1 MNYIT
6 YEESIIYGSGL
17 SYIEYVID
25 TMISFFLNNRDEN
38 ITADH
43 IMFLACDDVEET
55 INHLER
61 ILHIVKRLVLNLPV
75 DKFEVW
81 YENGDKYPDIFDGW
95 HRIRAYQY
103 LGYKKIPCIIIN
115 V

>member
-6 YEESIIYGSGL
+6 YDESIIYGNGL
-17 SYIEYVID
+17 SYIEDVTD
-25 TMISFFLNNRDEN
+25 TMITFFLNSDEPIIN
-38 ITADH
+38 DH

-61 ILHIVKRLVLNLPV
+61 ILHIVKRLILHLPV
-75 DKFEVW
+75 DSFTVW
-81 YENGDKYPDIFDGW
+81 YENGHKYPNIYDGW

-103 LGYKKIPCIIIN
+103 LGYKKIPCDIII